1 MEITFHCPHCKQQ
14 LAADAQA
21 AGQKIQCPTCNAE
34 IAIPEP
40 DATNIHLVNPIATS
54 AAAKIERHFAVPVH
68 DGPAELL
75 IQKGKIK
82 DEDEPITGPKK
93 MRMRV
98 IRHTDCI
105 EVGHDRYEE
114 IVSNFLNKVG
124 EENIISIAPLNYTH
138 IDIGTQ
144 KILTDFAVQ
153 IIYKH

>member
-1 MEITFHCPHCKQQ
+1 MEITFHCPNCKQQ

-21 AGQKIQCPTCNAE
+21 AGQTIQCPTCNE
-34 IAIPEP
+34 DISIPEP
-40 DATNIHLVNPIATS
+40 DATNIHLTNPIATS

-75 IQKGKIK
+75 ITKAKAK
-82 DEDEPITGPKK
+82 DEDEPVEGPKK
-93 MRMRV
+93 MRMKV
-98 IRHTDCI
+98 IRHTDCV

-114 IVSNFLNKVG
+114 TVAAFLNKVG
-124 EENIISIAPLNYTH
+124 EENIVNIAPLTYTH

-153 IIYKH
+153 IIYRH